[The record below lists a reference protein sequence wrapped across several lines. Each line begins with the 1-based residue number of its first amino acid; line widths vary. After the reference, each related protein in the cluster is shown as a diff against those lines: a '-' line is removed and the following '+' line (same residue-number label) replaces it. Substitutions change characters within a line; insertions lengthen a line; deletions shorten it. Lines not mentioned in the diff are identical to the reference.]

1 MTQSRQ
7 KSYADNC
14 WQKLE
19 FELGDKVFPRISSM
33 KCVMRFGKKG
43 KWSPRY
49 VEPFEITQRVG
60 KIAYLVVLLL
70 DLASM
75 HDVFHVSMLWK
86 YIPNPN
92 YVILYESLEIQEGL
106 TYEEVPVRIMNSN
119 KQVLCTQRIHIL
131 K

>member
-1 MTQSRQ
+1 
-7 KSYADNC
+7 
-14 WQKLE
+14 
-19 FELGDKVFPRISSM
+19 V

-70 DLASM
+70 DLAGM

-106 TYEEVPVRIMNSN
+106 AYEEVPVRIMNGN
-119 KQVLCTQRIHIL
+119 KQVLCTKRIHIL